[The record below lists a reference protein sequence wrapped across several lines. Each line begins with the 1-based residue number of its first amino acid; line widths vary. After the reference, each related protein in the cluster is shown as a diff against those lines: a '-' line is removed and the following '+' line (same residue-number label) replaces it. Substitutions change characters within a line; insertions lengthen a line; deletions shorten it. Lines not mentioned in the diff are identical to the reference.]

1 MSQAVKEGSIV
12 EKIRFNRHGGVL
24 LPHPNPTW
32 PCCQLETYVMKLLR
46 YILCFGGW
54 FFLISATSEKA
65 CINTES
71 LIGYISDE
79 TTLALEEGDI
89 QLIRYHAFN
98 AVNAIERSRSQ
109 LQDCGCDYARKNL
122 LESLEN
128 LKLATQV
135 STLEGTRI
143 PLSRAMDYILAGEEA
158 LDQHE
163 KTHKR
168 PFWQRLINVDTN
180 DSKHTQA
187 GRLLKA
193 DKAIEAKIEE
203 ALITYQNSL
212 NEVVQGVPCDEALVF
227 VKRVYS
233 HCEQQLERN
242 DQTPAKRF
250 YNLRTK
256 EITQKALDDLS
267 DCNL

>member
-1 MSQAVKEGSIV
+1 
-12 EKIRFNRHGGVL
+12 
-24 LPHPNPTW
+24 
-32 PCCQLETYVMKLLR
+32 MKLLR
-46 YILCFGGW
+46 YILCIGGW
-54 FFLISATSEKA
+54 FFLISATTEEA

-71 LIGYISDE
+71 LIEYIGE
-79 TTLALEEGDI
+79 QTTQALEEADI

-98 AVNAIERSRSQ
+98 AVNAIERSRTQ

-158 LDQHE
+158 LEQLD
-163 KTHKR
+163 KTHTP
-168 PFWQRLINVDTN
+168 PFWQRLMNVDTKE
-180 DSKHTQA
+180 SKHTQA
-187 GRLLKA
+187 SRILKA

-212 NEVVQGVPCDEALVF
+212 NEVVQGVPCEEALIF

-233 HCEQQLERN
+233 HCEKQLERN

-256 EITQKALDDLS
+256 EITQKALDELR
-267 DCNL
+267 DCSL

>member
-1 MSQAVKEGSIV
+1 MSQGVKEGSIV
-12 EKIRFNRHGGVL
+12 EKIRLTREGGVHL
-24 LPHPNPTW
+24 SHPNPTW
-32 PCCQLETYVMKLLR
+32 PGGRLETYVMKLLR
-46 YILCFGGW
+46 YILCIGGW
-54 FFLISATSEKA
+54 FLLISATSEKA

-71 LIGYISDE
+71 LIAYLSE
-79 TTLALEEGDI
+79 QTTEALEKGDI
-89 QLIRYHAFN
+89 QLIRYHAFK
-98 AVNAIERSRSQ
+98 AVNAIERSRTE

-143 PLSRAMDYILAGEEA
+143 PLSRAMDYILAGREA

-163 KTHKR
+163 KTHKK
-168 PFWQRLINVDTN
+168 PFWQRLMTVDTN
-180 DSKHTQA
+180 ESKHTQA

-203 ALITYQNSL
+203 SLITYQNSL
-212 NEVVQGVPCDEALVF
+212 NEVVEGVPCDEALVF
-227 VKRVYS
+227 VKRVYA
-233 HCEQQLERN
+233 HCEKQLERD

-250 YNLRTK
+250 YNLRTR
-256 EITQKALDDLS
+256 EITQKALDNLR